1 MKVILASASPRRKE
15 LLENMGVEF
24 EIITSNIEEV
34 RNEKLSLG
42 KQIEDLAFQKA
53 NAVFKTTTGDRL
65 VIGSDTIVC
74 LGKQIFGKP
83 KNEAE
88 GREMLSSL
96 SGKSHKVIT
105 GLCVLV
111 DRNGVVTEYK
121 DHHTAKIY
129 FRKIS
134 SEEIDKYI
142 KTNEYADKAGAY
154 AIQGKSSVFIDKIK
168 GNYFS
173 VVGLP
178 IHLLYDILRKE
189 NIL

>member
-15 LLENMGVEF
+15 LLGNMGVDF

-74 LGKQIFGKP
+74 LGKKIFGKP

-111 DRNGVVTEYK
+111 ERNENITEYK
-121 DHHTAKIY
+121 VHHTAKIY
-129 FRKIS
+129 FRKITA
-134 SEEIDKYI
+134 EEIDKYI

>member
-111 DRNGVVTEYK
+111 ERNGVVTEYK
-121 DHHTAKIY
+121 NHHTAKIY

-154 AIQGKSSVFIDKIK
+154 AIQGKSSLP
-168 GNYFS
+168 FS
-173 VVGLP
+173 ATTRTP
-178 IHLLYDILRKE
+178 PRT
-189 NIL
+189 

>member
-88 GREMLSSL
+88 GREMLSNL

-111 DRNGVVTEYK
+111 ERNGVVTEYK